1 MIDATSSPRDP
12 ASASSGILARLEPY
26 PLVRQRLSQRGIIA
40 RFGPGESE
48 RDFENRLGTEL
59 MALYR
64 DTRCEE
70 CFEALYAFAQPAVLV
85 WIQSLVRRGQEHL
98 DASDL
103 LQDTFVNVFRYPS
116 GFRRNHQG
124 SFRVWVRTIA
134 GNIVRRARMRST
146 TVSLQDLPEGCREP
160 ADSSHNP
167 ERHALADEQS
177 EGLRSAWVL
186 FLCLYQQAYDQLS
199 ERDREALRLVEIE
212 GLTYAEAGR
221 RLQVGSSNMKMII
234 FRSRKR
240 ISARM
245 RASMA
250 SSRVNRLRLVG

>member
-1 MIDATSSPRDP
+1 MINAPTALLDP
-12 ASASSGILARLEPY
+12 GSASSGILARLDPY
-26 PLVRQRLSQRGIIA
+26 PLVREQLAQRGIVA

-64 DTRCEE
+64 DTRDED

-98 DASDL
+98 DATDL
-103 LQDTFVNVFRYPS
+103 LQDTFVNVFRYPG

-146 TVSLQDLPEGCREP
+146 TLSLEDLPEGFREP
-160 ADSSHNP
+160 ADSRNNP
-167 ERHALADEQS
+167 EQHALVDEQS

-199 ERDREALRLVEIE
+199 DRDREALRLVEVE
-212 GLTYAEAGR
+212 GLTYAEAGQ

-240 ISARM
+240 IAARM
-245 RASMA
+245 RAAMA
-250 SSRVNRLRLVG
+250 SSRVNRLRLAG